1 MAHLMTLAQVEPLL
15 ARPLND
21 AEKPRVSSWINAIE
35 AFLVMRY
42 GEAKVAE
49 LLDYLLVFVADSIQ
63 RRLDKKNQMA
73 EQESAGPFSVRWSS
87 ASSKGG
93 WFLPGEL
100 ADMDDAAGLGSVRTY
115 RTPAPAGVVSGNLT
129 PGFSPRSA
137 YAPDD
142 DFDGYF

>member
-1 MAHLMTLAQVEPLL
+1 MAIRSPEMIEPLL

-21 AEKPRVSSWINAIE
+21 AEKLRVSGWLLGIESYLVSRYGPE
-35 AFLVMRY
+35 AFALSI
-42 GEAKVAE
+42 
-49 LLDYLLVFVADSIQ
+49 DFFLVFVADAIQ
-63 RRLDKKNQMA
+63 RRLDKKNQLA

-100 ADMDDAAGLGSVRTY
+100 ADMDDTLGLGSVRTY
-115 RTPAPAGVVSGNLT
+115 RTPAPSGVIVGNLT

-137 YAPDD
+137 YETDD
-142 DFDGYF
+142 EFGGYF

>member
-1 MAHLMTLAQVEPLL
+1 MANLMTLAQVEPLL

-21 AEKPRVSSWINAIE
+21 AEKPRVTSWINAIE
-35 AFLVMRY
+35 AFLVARY
-42 GEAKVAE
+42 GEAKSFE
-49 LLDYLLVFVADSIQ
+49 LLDYLTVFVADAIQ

-73 EQESAGPFSVRWSS
+73 EQESAGPFSVRWSP

-93 WFLPGEL
+93 WFLPAEL
-100 ADMDDAAGLGSVRTY
+100 AEMDDVAGLGSVRTY
-115 RTPAPAGVVSGNLT
+115 RTPAPPAVISGNVT
-129 PGFSPRSA
+129 PGFVPRSA

>member
-1 MAHLMTLAQVEPLL
+1 MAIISPEMIEPLL

-21 AEKPRVSSWINAIE
+21 AEKLRVSGWLLGIESYLVSRYGPE
-35 AFLVMRY
+35 AFDLSI
-42 GEAKVAE
+42 
-49 LLDYLLVFVADSIQ
+49 DFFLVFVADAIQ
-63 RRLDKKNQMA
+63 RRLDKKNQLA

-100 ADMDDAAGLGSVRTY
+100 ADMDDTLGLGSVRTY
-115 RTPAPAGVVSGNLT
+115 RTPAPSGVIVGNLT

-137 YAPDD
+137 YEHDD
-142 DFDGYF
+142 EFGGYF